1 MHTPDTNRNDGHG
14 PYVGFPEMSRP
25 AILWTT
31 GVFTTVAVLLRLH
44 YFTDSDLP
52 INDGAL
58 FYVYTA
64 AILENDLALPTAV
77 EFNDFTLPFAYP
89 PLSFWFSS
97 LLVSVFGFDLL
108 GVVKYVPLVSN
119 LGYLALFVAFLRAL
133 KVPWSTA
140 TLASAIFFLSHRSF
154 EYLIMG
160 GGLSRSTGAVF
171 TLASWAF
178 AGRLAHD
185 RSSPWM
191 IAAGICCA
199 AAISTHLEWGI
210 VSAVGITLVLAVYS
224 RHWTEGLVAVG
235 SVGALSAVLIT
246 PWLIWIHR
254 HHGFDPFV
262 HAARTSFWN
271 PLETG
276 FDVLYLN
283 IFPWYLRIFCVI
295 GVWEG
300 VKNRRYFWILL
311 TLSLALF
318 TPRHFDTAAVA
329 SNSVLAAI
337 GIFHLWR
344 TLGGVVS
351 RAAERST
358 RFHALAG
365 ARSAVTFPVL
375 VVLTTLY
382 VTLASYYQLGQ
393 VSMGT
398 LRPEVRAA
406 MRWIDGN
413 VSEDARFAVVSPDPW
428 YVDEV
433 NEWFPLLANAI
444 SLTTVQ
450 GTEWVG
456 GGEFARRSSEGGRL
470 KALPCPYVTDDL
482 VDTYDDAD
490 YALVVHRRE
499 CFREDPRFVPV
510 HDNAGADVYRIR
522 AGPR

>member
-1 MHTPDTNRNDGHG
+1 MRTPDTHQTDDRG
-14 PYVGFPEMSRP
+14 PYAGFPEMSGP

-31 GVFTTVAVLLRLH
+31 CVFTIAAVLLRLH
-44 YFTDSDLP
+44 YFADSDLP

-58 FYVYTA
+58 FYVYAA

-77 EFNDFTLPFAYP
+77 EFNGFTLPFAYP

-108 GVVKYVPLVSN
+108 GVVKFVPLVSN
-119 LGYLALFVAFLRAL
+119 LCYLALFVGFLRAL
-133 KVPWSTA
+133 RLPWSTV

-171 TLASWAF
+171 ALASLAF
-178 AGRLAHD
+178 AGKLAHD
-185 RSSPWM
+185 RSSRWL
-191 IAAGICCA
+191 IGAGICCA
-199 AAISTHLEWGI
+199 TAIMTHLEWGI
-210 VSAVGITLVLAVYS
+210 VSALGVALVLVVYS
-224 RHWTEGLVAVG
+224 RHWTEGLFRVG
-235 SVGALSAVLIT
+235 SVGALSAVLIA

-254 HHGFDPFV
+254 HHGFEPFL
-262 HAARTSFWN
+262 HAGRTSFWN

-283 IFPWYLRIFCVI
+283 VFPWYLRVFCVI

-300 VKNRRYFWILL
+300 LKNRQYFWILL

-344 TLGGVVS
+344 TLGAFVS
-351 RAAERST
+351 RAAERSP
-358 RFHALAG
+358 RFPALAG

-382 VTLASYYQLGQ
+382 VALASYYQLGQ

-398 LRPEVRAA
+398 LTPEVRAA

-413 VSEDARFAVVSPDPW
+413 VPEDARFAVVSPDPW

-433 NEWFPLLANAI
+433 DEWFPLLANAI

-470 KALPCPYVTDDL
+470 KALPCPYVADYL
-482 VDTYDDAD
+482 VDTYDEVD

-499 CFREDPRFVPV
+499 CFRDDARFVPV
-510 HDNAGADVYRIR
+510 HDNAGADVYGVRPGQR
-522 AGPR
+522 